1 MAGAFDHGAGR
12 GHRCVSALVM
22 WHGLAVGSSGQRGK
36 AAISAT
42 QAVAAA
48 VLRLWTAA
56 QQRHKSVELKVL
68 ERLQRHSLMRVWFC
82 RLQRRTVA
90 AGPWMASELR
100 AMRLNAA
107 GRDSYLV
114 WARAEVW

>member
-1 MAGAFDHGAGR
+1 MAGVRSTTEPAEGTYVCRRLLRGMASLWDHPA
-12 GHRCVSALVM
+12 
-22 WHGLAVGSSGQRGK
+22 SGGK

-82 RLQRRTVA
+82 RMQRRTFA

-100 AMRLNAA
+100 AMRLGVTAIWFGQ
-107 GRDSYLV
+107 GRRSAV
-114 WARAEVW
+114 